1 MRCASNHNP
10 FGCGSAARSRSPFRG
25 SSLSPWSCSSGP
37 SPRQRHPLGS
47 GHRDR
52 QRRMVPQHRR
62 QGRGRRCRRRSRP
75 LLGWALA
82 AWFTAYQLRH
92 ISAHTGEVSRRLLP
106 RFLGGY
112 AAAAALVA
120 LLTLAGPVRP
130 TVAGL
135 IACLS
140 VPIVASGVVVLL
152 DDADLADRLPPWVD
166 RAVRPAVWGLV
177 TLAGLGAVLVL
188 VMFAVRWP
196 TVTSLHAAVGAH
208 GASAVGLLIGQLLF
222 VPDLAV
228 WAVSFIAGPGFQVAA
243 GGTVSVSGA
252 APGLLPM
259 IPILGVVPS
268 DGHYPPG

>member
-1 MRCASNHNP
+1 MCI
-10 FGCGSAARSRSPFRG
+10 
-25 SSLSPWSCSSGP
+25 
-37 SPRQRHPLGS
+37 
-47 GHRDR
+47 RDR
-52 QRRMVPQHRR
+52 
-62 QGRGRRCRRRSRP
+62 
-75 LLGWALA
+75 
-82 AWFTAYQLRH
+82 FTAYQLRH

-188 VMFAVRWP
+188 VMFAVRGP
-196 TVTSLHAAVGAH
+196 TVPPLHDAVGPRRSIALIRLFRQ
-208 GASAVGLLIGQLLF
+208 VLLVTARAARARCLIE
-222 VPDLAV
+222 
-228 WAVSFIAGPGFQVAA
+228 GPGCQVAA
-243 GGTVSVSGA
+243 GG
-252 APGLLPM
+252 
-259 IPILGVVPS
+259 
-268 DGHYPPG
+268 